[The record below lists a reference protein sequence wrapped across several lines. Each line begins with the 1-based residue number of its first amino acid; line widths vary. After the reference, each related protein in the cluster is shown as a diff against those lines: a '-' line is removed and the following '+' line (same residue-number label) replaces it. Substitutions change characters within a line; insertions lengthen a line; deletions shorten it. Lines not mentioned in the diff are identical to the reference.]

1 MFVTARWI
9 HNNDI
14 IVRSTEF
21 RGEKVLLI
29 LHFIHRVHWFFFFLW
44 RGMKNTVRVLRGK
57 QQRTTTLCVEVVKKQ
72 PDELKQTKRSTRP
85 NICRKYNVNYLHT
98 QYYHICIYNMNVL
111 YSCMSAFSIKSYG
124 FWTKLVLL
132 FLGGWGKVL
141 HPSACSWSASQ

>member
-1 MFVTARWI
+1 
-9 HNNDI
+9 
-14 IVRSTEF
+14 
-21 RGEKVLLI
+21 
-29 LHFIHRVHWFFFFLW
+29 
-44 RGMKNTVRVLRGK
+44 MKNTVRVLRGK

-132 FLGGWGKVL
+132 FLGAEGRFCTPPPAPGQHHNKQLSFSHTHSIAVAGIQQRAL
-141 HPSACSWSASQ
+141 T